1 MLKFNDDWR
10 YSSPGAIPAQVD
22 AEFSQLIKRLAKDDQ
37 PVLEHFKKYF
47 ASAAGQSSGE
57 SSSFSWAA
65 TDMDRYMTDAAEN
78 APVFIE
84 AFYDAWLSLGSKYPP
99 LNVTVI
105 NSILAKH
112 NSKYQIDGDELIYEG
127 QPVVASPAV
136 PKSFQENARETI
148 EKSLAKADDHWAK
161 FEYKAA
167 VQEIL
172 WLLETITTAFDGV
185 EADGTKIEGKYF
197 NDIIGKLRRSAKGTT
212 LNRVIDWVLALH
224 GYLSAPSGG
233 GIRHG
238 VHLSLGDAVT
248 DNEALLYY
256 NLIKSYIT
264 YFMGEYER
272 LQAGVKEK
280 SDLPF

>member
-1 MLKFNDDWR
+1 MLNYNGEWR
-10 YSSPGAIPAQVD
+10 YSSPGAIPSAVD
-22 AEFSQLIKRLAKDDQ
+22 VEFSQLIKRIAKDKQ
-37 PVLEHFKKYF
+37 AVLEHFKKYF

-65 TDMDRYMTDAAEN
+65 SDLDTYMSSAAEN
-78 APVFIE
+78 APLFIE
-84 AFYDAWLSLGSKYPP
+84 AFYEAWSSLGKSYPP
-99 LNVTVI
+99 ININVI
-105 NSILAKH
+105 NGILAKH
-112 NSKYQIDGDELIYEG
+112 NSRYQINGNDLVYDGP
-127 QPVVASPAV
+127 QVVASPAV

-148 EKSLAKADDHWAK
+148 EKSLEKADEHWMNL
-161 FEYKAA
+161 EYKAA

-185 EADGTKIEGKYF
+185 DADGTKIEGKYF
-197 NDIIGKLRRSAKGTT
+197 NDIIGKLRKSSRGTT

-238 VHLSLGDAVT
+238 VHLSLGDEVT

-256 NLIKSYIT
+256 NLIKSYIA

-272 LQAGVKEK
+272 RQSAGKEK
-280 SDLPF
+280 SELPF